1 MKNRKQAKKAKKVK
15 RPLLA
20 EGGQS
25 EKEVW
30 DALKD
35 PNGSW
40 TGVPDNP
47 LDLPGQDVDDL

>member
-1 MKNRKQAKKAKKVK
+1 MKKKSGKKEKMPK

-20 EGGQS
+20 KGGQS

-47 LDLPGQDVDDL
+47 LDLPEQDVDDL

>member
-1 MKNRKQAKKAKKVK
+1 MKNRKQAKKAKNVK

-47 LDLPGQDVDDL
+47 LDLPEQDVDDL